1 MLKYWEE
8 MKMNIVHTFT
18 IDENLRDAIQ
28 ARQIEMEGL
37 QNLIGF
43 AMSTTQYNIPKEK
56 ITEMRKEYNDKLFE
70 YNLLKDEISNI
81 IPKEYQ
87 EDKYSWQLDFT
98 EATVSIYEEA

>member
-1 MLKYWEE
+1 

-70 YNLLKDEISNI
+70 YNLLFVLLLILI
-81 IPKEYQ
+81 H
-87 EDKYSWQLDFT
+87 
-98 EATVSIYEEA
+98 